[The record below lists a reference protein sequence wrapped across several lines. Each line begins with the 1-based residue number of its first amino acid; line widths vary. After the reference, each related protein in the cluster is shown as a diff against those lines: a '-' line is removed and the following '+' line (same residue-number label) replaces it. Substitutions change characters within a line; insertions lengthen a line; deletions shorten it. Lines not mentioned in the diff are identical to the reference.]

1 MTPFAAASPIP
12 LYFLFGEPKRSVSPR
27 FLHLESLEER
37 SRPRNW
43 QIRPHAHADLHHIF
57 IVIEGGG
64 RMDADGHALAL
75 RAPCLVWV
83 PAGVVHGFAFD
94 PGIDGQVLTL
104 ADAYLRDLMQWQPE
118 FAELFSTAACL
129 PCSALATIARH
140 VQALSLELHWTAPG
154 HGAAADAHLRLL
166 LVELLRLQA
175 NVAVRGRA
183 TPGRGVELVARFRQR
198 LETHYRAGL
207 SVAAHAVALGVT
219 PAMLR
224 RACATVA
231 GCPPVAIVQERLF
244 REAQR
249 ILLYTNMSVGE
260 AAAYLGFDDSAYF
273 TRFFTKQAGL
283 SPRQFRATRRG
294 AHGKA

>member
-118 FAELFSTAACL
+118 FAGLFSTAACL
-129 PCSALATIARH
+129 PCSALATMLWADS
-140 VQALSLELHWTAPG
+140 ADGDAPV
-154 HGAAADAHLRLL
+154 AAAVPKA
-166 LVELLRLQA
+166 
-175 NVAVRGRA
+175 
-183 TPGRGVELVARFRQR
+183 PP
-198 LETHYRAGL
+198 
-207 SVAAHAVALGVT
+207 SVALRAMPRT
-219 PAMLR
+219 PATIAARAHVLR
-224 RACATVA
+224 RRD
-231 GCPPVAIVQERLF
+231 IF
-244 REAQR
+244 
-249 ILLYTNMSVGE
+249 
-260 AAAYLGFDDSAYF
+260 
-273 TRFFTKQAGL
+273 
-283 SPRQFRATRRG
+283 
-294 AHGKA
+294 